1 MSNET
6 VPANAEAMS
15 STHAEAWRKIRQ
27 LSRELSAALAEAGDC
42 SAVHVCPTGSYFPI
56 LFANTHA
63 ETDPLLETINAYNA
77 GCIAFRA
84 YPDDT
89 PEAESEAAAATYVE
103 PMEALANW
111 RTPAG
116 SREGVIAALELL
128 KSDRLLVGP
137 LGPSLV
143 DACISFLKGEAL

>member
-1 MSNET
+1 MSNEI
-6 VPANAEAMS
+6 VPANAEAMP

-27 LSRELSAALAEAGDC
+27 FSRELSAALAEAGDC

-56 LFANTHA
+56 LFANANA
-63 ETDPLLETINAYNA
+63 ETDPLLETIKDYKA
-77 GCIAFRA
+77 GCVAFQTF
-84 YPDDT
+84 PDET
-89 PEAESEAAAATYVE
+89 PEAESEAAAATYMK

-111 RTPAG
+111 KTPAG

-143 DACISFLKGEAL
+143 NACISFLKGETL